1 MIKEYYRM
9 RFSLLSSLTLAF
21 IALSIIVILSVLN
34 TSTVEYSTDIG
45 IDNPIPHQTSIK
57 TKAIGSDNKN
67 IKILELKTFRFS
79 SVDGS
84 IKVDSN
90 NSLVIDRDLRHWFD
104 FYLSAIGE
112 LTLDQIILMMQQE
125 INQLPSPGRE
135 QAHELLSQYLS
146 YKQELSE
153 YDNRELLVVDQHS
166 NIEQL
171 SDLEQLSQ
179 RLDWQMRL
187 RRRYLSPNVVESF
200 WQHDEVID
208 LYALNKLMIKNS
220 DLSLADK
227 QVQLETLEQSLPDS
241 LQTFKQDLYI
251 ANNLAKKEKTL
262 AQIEDPEALRE
273 LRIQEVG
280 IEATDR
286 LESIDK
292 TQAAW
297 QARILAYQ
305 QEILSLSEAEGIS
318 TIDREGLIAEYRQQN
333 FSDKEQLRL
342 NAAVVLLSE
351 GL

>member
-1 MIKEYYRM
+1 MK
-9 RFSLLSSLTLAF
+9 FSLLSSLTLAF
-21 IALSIIVILSVLN
+21 IALSIVVILSVLN
-34 TSTVEYSTDIG
+34 MSTVEYSADAG
-45 IDNPIPHQTSIK
+45 IDKPIPDQFSIN
-57 TKAIGSDNKN
+57 TKAIESDNKN

-84 IKVDSN
+84 IKVDSHDA
-90 NSLVIDRDLRHWFD
+90 LVIDRDLRHWFD

-112 LTLDQIILMMQQE
+112 LNLEQIIVMMQQE

-153 YDNRELLVVDQHS
+153 YDNRESLAVDQHS
-166 NIEQL
+166 NIEQY
-171 SDLEQLSQ
+171 SDIEQLTQ

-208 LYALNKLMIKNS
+208 LYALDKLMIKNS

-227 QVQLETLEQSLPDS
+227 QLQLLALEQSLPDS

-251 ANNLAKKEKTL
+251 AKNLLEKENALSQT
-262 AQIEDPEALRE
+262 EGSSALRQ

-280 IEATDR
+280 VEATDR
-286 LESIDK
+286 LEVIDK
-292 TQAAW
+292 THANW
-297 QARILAYQ
+297 QARVFAYR
-305 QEILSLSEAEGIS
+305 QEMLTLSEAKGMS
-318 TIDREGLIAEYRQQN
+318 TIDREGQISEYRQQN

-342 NAAVVLLSE
+342 KAAVALLSE
-351 GL
+351 DL

>member
-1 MIKEYYRM
+1 M
-9 RFSLLSSLTLAF
+9 
-21 IALSIIVILSVLN
+21 
-34 TSTVEYSTDIG
+34 STVEYSNNTG
-45 IDNPIPHQTSIK
+45 IDNPISHQVSINTK
-57 TKAIGSDNKN
+57 TISSD

-90 NSLVIDRDLRHWFD
+90 NFLVIDRDLRHWFD
-104 FYLSAIGE
+104 FYLSALGE
-112 LTLDQIILMMQQE
+112 LNLEQVMLMMQQE

-153 YDNRELLVVDQHS
+153 YDNRELLAVDQHS
-166 NIEQL
+166 DI
-171 SDLEQLSQ
+171 EQLSQ

-227 QVQLETLEQSLPDS
+227 QQQLQALEQSLPDS

-251 ANNLAKKEKTL
+251 ANNLLKKEKALSAT
-262 AQIEDPEALRE
+262 EDSSALRQ

-286 LESIDK
+286 LEVIDK

-297 QARILAYQ
+297 QARILAYK
-305 QEILSLSEAEGIS
+305 QEVLNLSEVEGMS
-318 TIDREGLIAEYRQQN
+318 TTDREGIITEYRQQN

-342 NAAVVLLSE
+342 KAAVVLLSE

>member
-1 MIKEYYRM
+1 MK
-9 RFSLLSSLTLAF
+9 FSLLSSLTLAF
-21 IALSIIVILSVLN
+21 IALSIVVILSVLN
-34 TSTVEYSTDIG
+34 MSTVEYSADAG
-45 IDNPIPHQTSIK
+45 IDKPIPDQFSIN
-57 TKAIGSDNKN
+57 TKAIESDNKN

-84 IKVDSN
+84 IKVDSHDA
-90 NSLVIDRDLRHWFD
+90 LVIDRDLRHWFD

-112 LTLDQIILMMQQE
+112 LNLEQIIVMMQQE

-153 YDNRELLVVDQHS
+153 YDNRESLAVDQHS

-171 SDLEQLSQ
+171 TQ

-208 LYALNKLMIKNS
+208 LYALDKLMIKNS

-227 QVQLETLEQSLPDS
+227 QLQLLALEQSLPDS

-251 ANNLAKKEKTL
+251 AKNLLEKENALSQT
-262 AQIEDPEALRE
+262 EDSSALRQ

-280 IEATDR
+280 VEATDR
-286 LESIDK
+286 LEVIDK
-292 TQAAW
+292 THANW
-297 QARILAYQ
+297 QARVFAYR
-305 QEILSLSEAEGIS
+305 QEMLTLSEAKGMS
-318 TIDREGLIAEYRQQN
+318 TIDREGQISEYRQQN

-342 NAAVVLLSE
+342 KAAVALLSE
-351 GL
+351 DL

>member
-1 MIKEYYRM
+1 MK
-9 RFSLLSSLTLAF
+9 FSLLSSLTLAF
-21 IALSIIVILSVLN
+21 IALSIVVILSVLN
-34 TSTVEYSTDIG
+34 MSTVEYSADAG
-45 IDNPIPHQTSIK
+45 IDKPIPDQSSIN
-57 TKAIGSDNKN
+57 TKAIESDNKN

-84 IKVDSN
+84 IKVDSHDA
-90 NSLVIDRDLRHWFD
+90 LVIDRDLRHWFD

-112 LTLDQIILMMQQE
+112 LNLEQIIVMMQQE

-153 YDNRELLVVDQHS
+153 YDNRESLAVDQHS
-166 NIEQL
+166 NIEQY
-171 SDLEQLSQ
+171 SDIEQLTQ

-208 LYALNKLMIKNS
+208 LYALDKLMIKNS

-227 QVQLETLEQSLPDS
+227 QLQLLALEQSLPDS

-251 ANNLAKKEKTL
+251 AKNLLEKENALSQT
-262 AQIEDPEALRE
+262 EDSSALRQ

-280 IEATDR
+280 VEATDR
-286 LESIDK
+286 LEVIDK
-292 TQAAW
+292 THANW
-297 QARILAYQ
+297 QARVFAYR
-305 QEILSLSEAEGIS
+305 QEMLTLSEAKGMS
-318 TIDREGLIAEYRQQN
+318 TIDREGQISEYRQQN

-342 NAAVVLLSE
+342 KAAVALLSE
-351 GL
+351 DL

>member
-1 MIKEYYRM
+1 MK
-9 RFSLLSSLTLAF
+9 FSLLSSLTLAF
-21 IALSIIVILSVLN
+21 IALSIVVILSVLN
-34 TSTVEYSTDIG
+34 MSTVEYSADAG
-45 IDNPIPHQTSIK
+45 IDKPIPDQSSIN
-57 TKAIGSDNKN
+57 TKAIESDNKN

-84 IKVDSN
+84 IKVDSHDA
-90 NSLVIDRDLRHWFD
+90 LVIDRDLRHWFD

-112 LTLDQIILMMQQE
+112 LNLEQIIVMMQQE

-153 YDNRELLVVDQHS
+153 YDNRESLAVDQHS

-171 SDLEQLSQ
+171 TQ

-208 LYALNKLMIKNS
+208 LYALDKLMIKNS

-227 QVQLETLEQSLPDS
+227 QLQLLALEQSLPDS

-251 ANNLAKKEKTL
+251 AKNLLEKENALSQT
-262 AQIEDPEALRE
+262 EDSSALRQ

-280 IEATDR
+280 VEATDR
-286 LESIDK
+286 LEVIDK
-292 TQAAW
+292 THANW
-297 QARILAYQ
+297 QARVFAYR
-305 QEILSLSEAEGIS
+305 QEMLTLSEAKGMS
-318 TIDREGLIAEYRQQN
+318 TIDREGQISEYRQQN

-342 NAAVVLLSE
+342 KAAVALLSE
-351 GL
+351 DL

>member
-1 MIKEYYRM
+1 MK
-9 RFSLLSSLTLAF
+9 FSLLSSLTLAF
-21 IALSIIVILSVLN
+21 IALSIVVILSVLN
-34 TSTVEYSTDIG
+34 MSTVEYSADAG
-45 IDNPIPHQTSIK
+45 IDKPIPDQSSIN
-57 TKAIGSDNKN
+57 TKVIESDNKN

-84 IKVDSN
+84 IKVDSHDA
-90 NSLVIDRDLRHWFD
+90 LVIDRDLRHWFD

-112 LTLDQIILMMQQE
+112 LNLEQIIVMMQQE

-153 YDNRELLVVDQHS
+153 YDNRESLAVDQHS
-166 NIEQL
+166 NIEQY
-171 SDLEQLSQ
+171 SDIEQLTQ

-208 LYALNKLMIKNS
+208 LYALDKLMIKNS

-227 QVQLETLEQSLPDS
+227 QLQLLALEQSLPDS

-251 ANNLAKKEKTL
+251 AKNLLEKENALSQT
-262 AQIEDPEALRE
+262 EDSSALRQ

-280 IEATDR
+280 VEATDR
-286 LESIDK
+286 LEVIDK
-292 TQAAW
+292 THANW
-297 QARILAYQ
+297 QARVFAYR
-305 QEILSLSEAEGIS
+305 QEMLTLSEAKGMS
-318 TIDREGLIAEYRQQN
+318 TIDKEGQISEYRQQN

-342 NAAVVLLSE
+342 KAAVALLSE
-351 GL
+351 DL

>member
-1 MIKEYYRM
+1 MK
-9 RFSLLSSLTLAF
+9 FSLLSSLTLAF
-21 IALSIIVILSVLN
+21 IALSIVVILSVLN
-34 TSTVEYSTDIG
+34 MSTVEYSADAG
-45 IDNPIPHQTSIK
+45 IDKPIPDQSSIN
-57 TKAIGSDNKN
+57 TKVIESDNKN

-84 IKVDSN
+84 IKVDSHDA
-90 NSLVIDRDLRHWFD
+90 LVIDRDLRHWFD

-112 LTLDQIILMMQQE
+112 LNLEQIIVMMQQE

-153 YDNRELLVVDQHS
+153 YDNRESLAVDQHS

-171 SDLEQLSQ
+171 TQ

-208 LYALNKLMIKNS
+208 LYALDKLMIKNS

-227 QVQLETLEQSLPDS
+227 QLQLLALEQSLPDS

-251 ANNLAKKEKTL
+251 AKNLLEKENALSQT
-262 AQIEDPEALRE
+262 EDSSALRQ

-280 IEATDR
+280 VEATDR
-286 LESIDK
+286 LEVIDK
-292 TQAAW
+292 THANW
-297 QARILAYQ
+297 QARVFAYR
-305 QEILSLSEAEGIS
+305 QEMLTLSEAKGMS
-318 TIDREGLIAEYRQQN
+318 TIDREGQISEYRQQN

-342 NAAVVLLSE
+342 KAAVALLSE
-351 GL
+351 DL